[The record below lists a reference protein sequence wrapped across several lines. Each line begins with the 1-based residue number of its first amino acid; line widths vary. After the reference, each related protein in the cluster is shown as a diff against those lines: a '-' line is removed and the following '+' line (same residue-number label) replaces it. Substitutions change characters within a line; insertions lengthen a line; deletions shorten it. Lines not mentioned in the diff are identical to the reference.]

1 MAKTFKISQLIID
14 NENIYDKPDK
24 IPEEYKNKP
33 IREVHTIKGTRYLT
47 WIGEKNIESI
57 ATSDGRELTSEE
69 LFEFVIGNDIT
80 DLAKTKKVSGKV
92 ADIAIVLG
100 NIALP
105 TTRER
110 AIKAFELYKLGLVK
124 RIIFTG
130 GISKER
136 DKKGFMHPE
145 TLEGYMDNKPLEG
158 LEWNDLPEADWGA
171 ETFVKEEFNDNY
183 QEHLT
188 KLTKEFLESVGI
200 NPEDVLAEPLSST
213 THENAKFC
221 RDIFDSEE
229 VENGTKIKTAIIVTS
244 CTHGKRAIGQF
255 RKVFGD
261 RVKFRWCPSTIDLEQ
276 YESLKAILR
285 APKFDEE
292 AFRKELKR
300 LYCTEPRLIQMLMRE
315 IASNRKAFIVG
326 DIEEPIIK
334 TFDREEKDD
343 YEL

>member
-14 NENIYDKPDK
+14 NEKVYEKPDK
-24 IPEEYKNKP
+24 IPEEYKNNP
-33 IREVHTIKGTRYLT
+33 IKEVLFGDRIRYLT
-47 WIGEKNIESI
+47 WIEKKDIKSI
-57 ATSDGRELTSEE
+57 ITLNGRELTPEE

-80 DLAKTKKVSGKV
+80 DLAKTKKVSEKV
-92 ADIAIVLG
+92 AD
-100 NIALP
+100 IALP

-183 QEHLT
+183 QEHLS

-221 RDIFDSEE
+221 KDIFDSEE
-229 VENGTKIKTAIIVTS
+229 VETGRKVKTAIIVTA
-244 CTHGKRAIGQF
+244 CTHGNRAMGQF
-255 RKVFGD
+255 KKVFGD
-261 RVKFRWCPSTIDLEQ
+261 KVKFRWCPSTIDLEQ

-300 LYCTEPRLIQMLMRE
+300 LYCTEPKLIQILMRE
-315 IASNRKAFIVG
+315 IASNRNAFIVG
-326 DIEEPIIK
+326 DIEEPSIR
-334 TFDREEKDD
+334 TFDKEQMEH
-343 YEL
+343 